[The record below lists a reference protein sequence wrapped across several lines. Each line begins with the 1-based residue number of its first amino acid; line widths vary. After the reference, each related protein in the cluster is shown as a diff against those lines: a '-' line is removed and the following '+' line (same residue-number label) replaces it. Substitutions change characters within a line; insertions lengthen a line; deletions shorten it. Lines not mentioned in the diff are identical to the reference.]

1 MEIYRREYMLLRE
14 LKEMVKSTADPA
26 FAVDGAGLVVAWNH
40 PAEALFGLSPA
51 EAVGRQCGDILQGM
65 DECGPVCS
73 PECSVRHAALRN
85 HPVSNFDLKVK
96 TPQGTQ
102 WCNIST
108 MQVSIANSTA
118 PYTVHII
125 RGIDMRKRMELLMRD
140 FIVNEAKLPAEDV
153 KILVST
159 TRSPSREVD
168 LTERELEVLRL
179 LATGTASKAIAE
191 QLHISRITVNNHIQ
205 HILKKLNAHSRLEA
219 VRRAERAGLV

>member
-1 MEIYRREYMLLRE
+1 
-14 LKEMVKSTADPA
+14 MVESTADPA
-26 FAVDGAGLVVAWNH
+26 FAVDGAGLVVAWNC
-40 PAEALFGLSPA
+40 PAEALFGLTSA
-51 EAVGRQCGDILQGM
+51 EAVGRHCGNIVRGV

-73 PECSVRHAALRN
+73 PECSVRSATMRH
-85 HPVSNFDLKVK
+85 HPVSNFDLQVR
-96 TPQGTQ
+96 TPQGMQ

-108 MQVSIANSTA
+108 MHVHIINSTT
-118 PYTVHII
+118 PYSVHII

-179 LATGTASKAIAE
+179 LATGAASKAIAE